1 MNMTLETIRAAHARI
16 APYIVRTPLLRL
28 PALDD
33 ALGCEVYVKAECMQ
47 RTGAFKLRGAMNKIL
62 TLTDAERARGFVA
75 ASSGNHGRA
84 VAYAAQRF
92 GTHACI
98 VMPETA
104 PAVKQAAIRAL
115 GAELVLCEASER
127 FDVAARLCA
136 ERGATMVPPF
146 NDEAVMAG
154 QGTVGLE
161 ILAQC
166 PEIDTV
172 VVPVSG
178 GGLIGGVAT
187 AVKALAPRVR
197 VFGAEPAA
205 LPRYTESLRAGHPV
219 QVEQKRSIADAL
231 VAQTPGKCVLP
242 VRGGAH
248 RRLCA
253 RGGCRHSPR
262 HEAAASGGQ
271 AAVRAVVRHRHRC
284 RAARP
289 APGAQGRQDLLCHQR
304 RQRCARAA
312 APARGRCA
320 LTERKDPPRRT
331 FRQKGTP
338 RRMLSRG
345 HYLLLASAWSMSS
358 LSFFA

>member
-1 MNMTLETIRAAHARI
+1 MELTLETIRAAHARI

-33 ALGCEVYVKAECMQ
+33 ALGCEVYAKAECMQ

-62 TLTDAERARGFVA
+62 ALTEDERARGFVA

-115 GAELVLCEASER
+115 GAELVLCDAAER

-146 NDEAVMAG
+146 DDPLVMAG

-161 ILAQC
+161 ILEQC
-166 PEIDTV
+166 PALDAL

-187 AVKALAPRVR
+187 AVKALAPHVR
-197 VFGAEPAA
+197 VYGAEPEA
-205 LPRYTESLRAGHPV
+205 LPRYRQSLRAGHPV
-219 QVEQKRSIADAL
+219 RVEQQRSVADAL
-231 VAQTPGKCVLP
+231 VAQKPGVLCVCG
-242 VRGGAH
+242 RKH
-248 RRLCA
+248 RRLCV
-253 RGGCRHSPR
+253 RCGCRPSAR
-262 HEAAASGGQ
+262 HEAAASGGE
-271 AAVRAVVRHRHRC
+271 APVRAVVRHRHGRC
-284 RAARP
+284 AART
-289 APGAQGRQDLLCHQR
+289 AAAAQDRQGLFCHQR
-304 RQRCARAA
+304 RQCRARAA
-312 APARGRCA
+312 A
-320 LTERKDPPRRT
+320 
-331 FRQKGTP
+331 
-338 RRMLSRG
+338 
-345 HYLLLASAWSMSS
+345 SA
-358 LSFFA
+358 

>member
-1 MNMTLETIRAAHARI
+1 MTLETIRAAHARI

-62 TLTDAERARGFVA
+62 ALTDAERARGFVA

-98 VMPETA
+98 VMPAHGARPSSRRPSARWARSSCCARRPSGSTWRRACA
-104 PAVKQAAIRAL
+104 PS
-115 GAELVLCEASER
+115 GARRWCRRSMT
-127 FDVAARLCA
+127 RL
-136 ERGATMVPPF
+136 
-146 NDEAVMAG
+146 VMAG

-166 PEIDTV
+166 PELDAV

-178 GGLIGGVAT
+178 GGLIGGVST

-197 VFGAEPAA
+197 VFGAEPAV

-219 QVEQKRSIADAL
+219 RVEQKRSVADAL
-231 VAQTPGKCVLP
+231 VAQMPGDVCFPYVAANTDGFAAVADDAILRGMKLLLLEGKLLCEPSSAIGIGAALRGRLP
-242 VRGGAH
+242 V
-248 RRLCA
+248 
-253 RGGCRHSPR
+253 
-262 HEAAASGGQ
+262 HEGGQ
-271 AAVRAVVRHRHRC
+271 
-284 RAARP
+284 
-289 APGAQGRQDLLCHQR
+289 GLLCHQR
-304 RQRCARAA
+304 WQRCARAA
-312 APARGRCA
+312 APA
-320 LTERKDPPRRT
+320 
-331 FRQKGTP
+331 
-338 RRMLSRG
+338 
-345 HYLLLASAWSMSS
+345 
-358 LSFFA
+358 

>member
-1 MNMTLETIRAAHARI
+1 MELTLETIRAAHARI
-16 APYIVRTPLLRL
+16 APYIVQTPLLRL

-33 ALGCEVYVKAECMQ
+33 ALGCEVYAKAECMQ

-62 TLTDAERARGFVA
+62 ALTEDERARGFVA

-115 GAELVLCEASER
+115 GAELVLCDAAER

-146 NDEAVMAG
+146 DDPLVMAG

-161 ILAQC
+161 ILEQC
-166 PEIDTV
+166 PALDAL

-187 AVKALAPRVR
+187 AVKALARAR
-197 VFGAEPAA
+197 LRCRAGGAAALSGEPACRASGAGGAAA
-205 LPRYTESLRAGHPV
+205 LGRGRARRAKAG
-219 QVEQKRSIADAL
+219 
-231 VAQTPGKCVLP
+231 GCVLP
-242 VRGGAH
+242 VRGGEH

-253 RGGCRHSPR
+253 CGG
-262 HEAAASGGQ
+262 
-271 AAVRAVVRHRHRC
+271 
-284 RAARP
+284 
-289 APGAQGRQDLLCHQR
+289 
-304 RQRCARAA
+304 
-312 APARGRCA
+312 
-320 LTERKDPPRRT
+320 
-331 FRQKGTP
+331 
-338 RRMLSRG
+338 
-345 HYLLLASAWSMSS
+345 
-358 LSFFA
+358 

>member
-1 MNMTLETIRAAHARI
+1 MSMTLETIRAAHARI
-16 APYIVRTPLLRL
+16 APYIVQTPLLRL

-166 PEIDTV
+166 PEIDAV

-178 GGLIGGVAT
+178 GGLIGGVST

-219 QVEQKRSIADAL
+219 RVEQKRSVADAL
-231 VAQTPGKCVLP
+231 VAQMPGDVCFPYVAANTDGFAAVADDAILRGMKLLLLEGKLLCEPSSAIGIGAALCGRLP
-242 VRGGAH
+242 VREGDKA
-248 RRLCA
+248 CFVV
-253 RGGCRHSPR
+253 
-262 HEAAASGGQ
+262 SGGSVALEQ
-271 AAVRAVVRHRHRC
+271 LHQLEDVR
-284 RAARP
+284 
-289 APGAQGRQDLLCHQR
+289 L
-304 RQRCARAA
+304 
-312 APARGRCA
+312 
-320 LTERKDPPRRT
+320 
-331 FRQKGTP
+331 
-338 RRMLSRG
+338 
-345 HYLLLASAWSMSS
+345 
-358 LSFFA
+358 

>member
-1 MNMTLETIRAAHARI
+1 MSMTLETIRAAHARI
-16 APYIVRTPLLRL
+16 APYIVPTPLLRL

-62 TLTDAERARGFVA
+62 ALTDAERACGFVA

-115 GAELVLCEASER
+115 GAELVLCDASER
-127 FDVAARLCA
+127 FAVAARLCA

-146 NDEAVMAG
+146 NDELVMAG

-161 ILAQC
+161 IMAQC
-166 PEIDTV
+166 PEIDAV

-178 GGLIGGVAT
+178 GGLIGGVST

-205 LPRYTESLRAGHPV
+205 PRST
-219 QVEQKRSIADAL
+219 
-231 VAQTPGKCVLP
+231 
-242 VRGGAH
+242 
-248 RRLCA
+248 RR
-253 RGGCRHSPR
+253 P
-262 HEAAASGGQ
+262 
-271 AAVRAVVRHRHRC
+271 
-284 RAARP
+284 
-289 APGAQGRQDLLCHQR
+289 
-304 RQRCARAA
+304 
-312 APARGRCA
+312 
-320 LTERKDPPRRT
+320 T
-331 FRQKGTP
+331 FP
-338 RRMLSRG
+338 
-345 HYLLLASAWSMSS
+345 
-358 LSFFA
+358 

>member
-1 MNMTLETIRAAHARI
+1 MSMTLETIRAAHARI

-154 QGTVGLE
+154 QGTVGRLM
-161 ILAQC
+161 Q
-166 PEIDTV
+166 
-172 VVPVSG
+172 
-178 GGLIGGVAT
+178 
-187 AVKALAPRVR
+187 
-197 VFGAEPAA
+197 
-205 LPRYTESLRAGHPV
+205 SLS
-219 QVEQKRSIADAL
+219 RS
-231 VAQTPGKCVLP
+231 
-242 VRGGAH
+242 
-248 RRLCA
+248 
-253 RGGCRHSPR
+253 
-262 HEAAASGGQ
+262 AAAGSS
-271 AAVRAVVRHRHRC
+271 AACPRPSRRSRRACACLARSRPRC
-284 RAARP
+284 RAIRRAC
-289 APGAQGRQDLLCHQR
+289 APGIRCGWSRSAQSRTRSSRRCRGMCASRMWRQI
-304 RQRCARAA
+304 
-312 APARGRCA
+312 PTA
-320 LTERKDPPRRT
+320 LRPL
-331 FRQKGTP
+331 
-338 RRMLSRG
+338 RMML
-345 HYLLLASAWSMSS
+345 
-358 LSFFA
+358 FFAA